1 MASLYVAPCTDV
13 AADDGLPTAIMNVN
27 SEKHAVKWD
36 SCARYS
42 VAGSE
47 WMQRG
52 ERVRGPVP
60 VDYVEGVGGFL
71 YDVLGLWTFYM
82 RSVFGQVAQVTVSRV
97 SEGKSLI
104 PAINLRGERTRLPNK
119 KELSVW
125 IPFETDMELLELN
138 NELEPGKVDE

>member
-1 MASLYVAPCTDV
+1 MELGGHLMPRVTDVAKVRMTRKEARREAKDRRIESAKHRVALGDEGAEHVKRVVHDLEAELERRRRAQAEERAKDMASLYVAPCTDV

-52 ERVRGPVP
+52 ERRLRASGAG
-60 VDYVEGVGGFL
+60 DGV
-71 YDVLGLWTFYM
+71 
-82 RSVFGQVAQVTVSRV
+82 
-97 SEGKSLI
+97 
-104 PAINLRGERTRLPNK
+104 
-119 KELSVW
+119 
-125 IPFETDMELLELN
+125 
-138 NELEPGKVDE
+138 

>member
-82 RSVFGQVAQVTVSRV
+82 RSVFGQVAQVTVCSVEGYTSEFIRAYSPMTLRV
-97 SEGKSLI
+97 LPHPLASYAKSSASAS
-104 PAINLRGERTRLPNK
+104 PCE
-119 KELSVW
+119 
-125 IPFETDMELLELN
+125 
-138 NELEPGKVDE
+138 